1 MDIFDGRQEGRGISI
16 QYNILYKD
24 CRTVPAINKIYCVH
38 GSIKKQHFC
47 KKKINIALY
56 PDFFS
61 LEVSRKQNM
70 RTSKAMMHNRKKAV
84 DYIIITLWQQH
95 CGG

>member
-47 KKKINIALY
+47 KKRLTLRSTQIFLVWR
-56 PDFFS
+56 FR
-61 LEVSRKQNM
+61 E
-70 RTSKAMMHNRKKAV
+70 NR
-84 DYIIITLWQQH
+84 I
-95 CGG
+95 